1 MATPGKKL
9 HSISK
14 SERLCNFTFKN
25 ILFDKGNV
33 INAYPLKVFWT
44 TLDINLEPVFF
55 SKSITEYQGVPEAL
69 SVWKTRQNP
78 SFPQKKIPANA
89 FFTHPAKVMFGVSKK
104 VQKKATDR
112 NHLKRLIKE
121 AYRQNKAPMYTFLDQ
136 MNQWCLIA
144 IIYTAKPI
152 VSYHEIEAKIIV
164 SLQKIEQQIK
174 TTTKATH

>member
-1 MATPGKKL
+1 MATAGKKL

-25 ILFDKGNV
+25 ILFEKGNV
-33 INAYPLKVFWT
+33 IQAYPLKVFWT
-44 TLDINLEPVFF
+44 TLDANLEPVFF
-55 SKSITEYQGVPEAL
+55 SKSINEYLGAPETL
-69 SVWKTRQNP
+69 SAWKARQNP
-78 SFPQKKIPANA
+78 SFPGKKIPANA

-121 AYRQNKAPMYTFLDQ
+121 AYRQNKAPLYTFFEQL
-136 MNQWCLIA
+136 NQWCLIA

-152 VSYHEIEAKIIV
+152 VSYHEIETKIIV
-164 SLQKIEQQIK
+164 SLQKIQQQIIS
-174 TTTKATH
+174 TTKTSH

>member
-1 MATPGKKL
+1 MAGKKM

-25 ILFDKGNV
+25 LLFDKGNV
-33 INAYPLKVFWT
+33 IQAYPLKVFWT
-44 TLDINLEPVFF
+44 TLETNLEPVFF
-55 SKSITEYQGVPEAL
+55 TKSISEYQGSPDSL
-69 SVWKTRQNP
+69 RGGKSLQNP
-78 SFPQKKIPANA
+78 SFPLKKIPSNA
-89 FFTHPAKVMFGVSKK
+89 FFTHPAKAMFGVSKK

-121 AYRQNKAPMYTFLDQ
+121 AYRQNKAPLYTFFEQ

-152 VSYHEIEAKIIV
+152 VSYHEIETKIIV
-164 SLQKIEQQIK
+164 SLQKIQQQVALTTK
-174 TTTKATH
+174 TTH